1 MAPTPHL
8 DNFTLL
14 VCGNAL
20 LLAMAL
26 TLAAVSARRGGSARA
41 LHIWIASL
49 VVFVLPGA
57 IFLADRW
64 LATPGWLPPALASMA
79 GTLICFTVMQQLA
92 VLQASR
98 GKATWDMVIRYGLL
112 AFVLGTAVAWLLP
125 GPEAQGGLITLC
137 RVLIPLFAVRRLWPL
152 LRTSRGARVLLA
164 GTALGALGNGALLT
178 PLAAL
183 DPQVPAY
190 LPVYLP
196 GYALGIDIASVFIA
210 TLGMLLWYQERVERR
225 LAQTAMTDALTGAL
239 NRHGLMPRLEQELA
253 RAERTSRPL
262 SLVLCDL
269 DHFKLVNDQHGH
281 AAGDAVLKHFSKLAG
296 RMIRRH
302 DVFGRWG
309 GEEFLLI
316 LPEATLEQAV
326 QAAER
331 LRRAQAQTGEGLRVV
346 TLSAGV
352 VSVPRAGWGYCS
364 ATELLA
370 SADHLLHV
378 AKETRDRVVS
388 LASLET
394 AAVLEAAQT
403 APSAAPF
410 AETVPP
416 ATL

>member
-1 MAPTPHL
+1 MAPPPHL
-8 DNFTLL
+8 DDFTLL

-26 TLAAVSARRGGSARA
+26 TLATVSTRRGGSARA

-49 VVFVLPGA
+49 LVFVLPGT
-57 IFLADRW
+57 IFLAARW
-64 LATPGWLPPALASMA
+64 LASPDWLAPATA
-79 GTLICFTVMQQLA
+79 GLMGLLICFTVMQQLA

-98 GKATWDMVIRYGLL
+98 GKATWGMVVRYGSL
-112 AFVLGTAVAWLLP
+112 ALVLGTAVAWVLP
-125 GPEAQGGLITLC
+125 GPAAQGGLIGLC
-137 RVLIPLFAVRRLWPL
+137 RFLIPLFAVRRLWPL
-152 LRTSRGARVLLA
+152 WRTSRGARVLMA
-164 GTALGALGNGALLT
+164 GTALGALGHGALLT
-178 PLAAL
+178 RLAAA
-183 DPQVPAY
+183 DPQM
-190 LPVYLP
+190 PVYVM
-196 GYALGIDIASVFIA
+196 GTDIVSVFIA
-210 TLGMLLWYQERVERR
+210 TLGMLLWYQERIERK

-253 RAERTSRPL
+253 RAERTGRPL

-269 DHFKLVNDQHGH
+269 DHFKRVNDQLGH
-281 AAGDAVLKHFSKLAG
+281 ATGDAVLKHFSTLAG
-296 RMIRRH
+296 RMTRRH

-331 LRRAQAQTGEGLRVV
+331 LRRAQAQAGDGLPVV

-364 ATELLA
+364 AAELLA

-388 LASLET
+388 LASLEAET
-394 AAVLEAAQT
+394 ARQSRPTEAPTEAFAQT
-403 APSAAPF
+403 M
-410 AETVPP
+410 PP
-416 ATL
+416 ASLY